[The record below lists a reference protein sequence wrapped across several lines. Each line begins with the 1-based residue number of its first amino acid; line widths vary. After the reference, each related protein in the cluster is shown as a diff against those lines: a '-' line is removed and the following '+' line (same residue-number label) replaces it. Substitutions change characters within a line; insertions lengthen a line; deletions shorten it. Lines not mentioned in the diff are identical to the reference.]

1 MSIFEDMGNIEEYP
15 ELGEIIP
22 DAEEK
27 QKYSVLDWL
36 EGNSV
41 RPVLRCRKKEIEH
54 LKSPLRIIR
63 RI

>member
-1 MSIFEDMGNIEEYP
+1 MSIFEDIMGNIEEYP
-15 ELGEIIP
+15 ELSEIIP

-41 RPVLRCRKKEIEH
+41 RPVLRCRKK
-54 LKSPLRIIR
+54 K
-63 RI
+63 